1 MSTIVELQVT
11 AVRNIDQARLECH
24 PHLNIVYGRNG
35 SGKTS
40 LLEAIYLLARG
51 KSFRT
56 ASTDTVIGKQHQE
69 SVVHAR
75 LVDHQLG
82 ISRSRGDKRKLQ
94 LDERSQP
101 NWDEVARVLPV
112 LILDSGSFSLLDG
125 GPGARRQYLDWGVFH
140 VEQTFLPAWRRY
152 RRALANRNQLL
163 KHHNPDDQ
171 ELAAW
176 DVELDS
182 AAGTIDQCRRAYS
195 EALEPV
201 LLGLFAEIA
210 GPTTADH
217 CTVEYQR
224 GWTEGSSLAEVLL
237 RNRGIDIRYKS
248 TQSGPQRADLV
259 IKIGTRPAAE
269 VLSRG
274 QQKMLVSAMK
284 IAQGKAYTSSLGRE
298 CIYLVD
304 DLPAELDTHNRA
316 QVLEG
321 LGALGS
327 QLFVTSVE
335 ARAIQSAS
343 DGLKDYSAFHV
354 ERGKITSG

>member
-1 MSTIVELQVT
+1 MSIISELQVT
-11 AVRNIDQARLECH
+11 AVRNIDHAALQCH
-24 PHLNIVYGRNG
+24 PHLNIVYGHNG

-82 ISRSRGDKRKLQ
+82 VSRNRGDKRKLQ
-94 LDERSQP
+94 LDDRPQS
-101 NWDEVARVLPV
+101 NWDDVARVLPV

-163 KHHNPDDQ
+163 KHPRLDEQ

-176 DVELDS
+176 DGELDS
-182 AAGTIDQCRRAYS
+182 AAAIIDHCRSAYIAS
-195 EALEPV
+195 LKPV
-201 LLGLFAEIA
+201 LLDVFAYIA
-210 GPTTADH
+210 GAAAED
-217 CTVEYQR
+217 CSVEYQR
-224 GWTEGSSLAEVLL
+224 GWSEDSSLADVLL
-237 RNRGIDIRYKS
+237 RNRVLDTRYKS
-248 TQSGPQRADLV
+248 TQAGPQRADLA
-259 IKIGTRPAAE
+259 IKIGNKPAAE

-274 QQKMLVSAMK
+274 QQKMLVSALK
-284 IAQGKAYTSSLGRE
+284 IAQGKAYTRALGRE

-304 DLPAELDTHNRA
+304 DLPAELDTHNRG

-321 LGALGS
+321 LGSLGS

-343 DGLKDYSAFHV
+343 EALKDYSAFHV
-354 ERGKITSG
+354 ERGKITPG